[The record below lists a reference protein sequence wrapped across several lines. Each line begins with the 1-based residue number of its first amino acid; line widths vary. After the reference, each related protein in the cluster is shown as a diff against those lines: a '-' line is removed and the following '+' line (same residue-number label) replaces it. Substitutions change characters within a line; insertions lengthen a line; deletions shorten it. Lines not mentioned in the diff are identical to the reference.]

1 MRKINSK
8 LSPTQLRDYRKKRK
22 EEEKE
27 NIEKMGSETESE
39 GRKATQEI
47 MEKERKVKEKEAEDS
62 LNLLDMR
69 RKSILT
75 YRETLMIALH
85 SLVLDIGMPK
95 EYQWGVWFDG
105 NGIVIAIMDKS
116 KVLHRRAFIPSR
128 DPLVD
133 RNAIHTL
140 SHWAE
145 EVYDQC
151 EGNLHQ
157 IWTPPKK
164 N

>member
-1 MRKINSK
+1 MN
-8 LSPTQLRDYRKKRK
+8 
-22 EEEKE
+22 EEK
-27 NIEKMGSETESE
+27 K
-39 GRKATQEI
+39 K
-47 MEKERKVKEKEAEDS
+47 KEKEAVDN
-62 LNLLDMR
+62 LNQLDMR

-85 SLVLDIGMPK
+85 SLVLEIGMPK

-105 NGIVIAIMDKS
+105 RGIVIAIMDKV
-116 KVLHRRAFIPSR
+116 KKLHRRAFIPSR

-140 SHWAE
+140 AHWTE

-151 EGNLHQ
+151 EGNTQ
-157 IWTPPKK
+157 SIWTPPKK